1 MRNLFKLANLF
12 TLLVGLAIAT
22 SAGAVTDN
30 LFPRPF
36 QYAGVRSSGW
46 PLLYY
51 TNNTPTGSYPPLTQ
65 PLDEDAIRAYAR
77 YPLVCLDMQPTFFY
91 RHDIIEKIKEIN
103 PNCKVLVYILDGH
116 WYPPAGNDPTKD
128 VLYGMATDLVNYNVS
143 SGGKAFLYDT
153 VGAQWVDN
161 YTVNTGNSTVS
172 NIMLAGYK
180 RVLDDP
186 LVDGLFLDCMNYG
199 IAWTTPYNDGVHP
212 VRNLDWVKAGYSS
225 LQNMDDLFYSEAN
238 WRITQLRANYPT
250 KIFAT
255 NSGIPQT
262 AANTLSGRMWENWPY
277 LNAGYYPV
285 TWANINSAN
294 LSELSYYSTY
304 KVEVGEG
311 GGTYPEIALS
321 SIYGLQA
328 TAKSRYV
335 LGSAALGEGWAT
347 YANNRWNPTYTS
359 GPNIGKYAVPSG
371 SLWWYDE
378 YSVNVTPGL
387 EYATADTTGAHTF
400 WLGKAK
406 TAAIPVTSGAANG
419 LWYRKFENGVVLV
432 NPTGGTLTYT
442 SDVPL
447 KRIKGI
453 RDTTVNDGSYGY
465 TFNVP
470 YQSALFLVNAI
481 PPLLATGITAVKVRP
496 NMTSAAVSAWVQGDA
511 DTNATLQIFYR
522 RFNAA
527 AYDSGM
533 VMVPRR
539 GHKQDVTSPQY
550 SGTNYEGRILHLA
563 RGRKYQYYL
572 RLTERTAAG
581 YTNIDTAADTFSVL
595 RIPTISVDGNEFL
608 PMGGIHEGGED
619 NDPDGGGVI
628 PPAETLVNKIYV
640 RQSGGSDDNDGLT
653 WGTAFKT
660 IGAAVSYAQLVEG
673 NPSILVYPGHY
684 HEKVNLN
691 WGTTPV
697 NTRRY
702 FLGIS
707 STPDSVVIC
716 GANPLYES
724 GMLTSTRK
732 IIWFPVGA
740 GVYRT
745 YFPDSSCRHFIIGS
759 ERLVRKT
766 NQYDLA
772 TSTHGYHGWYW
783 TNDTLYVKL
792 NNSLSPVGRKLYFG
806 AQQYG
811 VNCGTGY
818 WRISNIRFQYQG
830 WDSSPTGSGADMHY
844 QGYGVSMGLNGSA
857 TNTIIDHCK
866 FIGQGQFPIYAAR
879 GGGGVYNVDNTT
891 VIHNY
896 IDGMFT
902 DKYDAG
908 KTRTDENLC
917 VFLNG
922 SRTIFN
928 YNTVLRTFNGVQPTD
943 ETTMWTLADSTL
955 ASWSEVTN
963 NTFKLITD
971 DAIELDSYQVINR
984 LIEYNT
990 IDSCGRAISFSP
1002 MTINGPAFVF
1012 YNRITNC
1019 EAGLKVGGD
1028 SFANGVFYHNTIIGK
1043 IPIYNPGGVA
1053 NNMTFRNN
1061 IFWGRNTS
1069 FTMDF
1074 GPGFSAWYT
1083 STFNY
1088 NVYDSTATTAMINY
1102 LGVIPTSFLG
1112 VRVFQPDFERNG
1124 KHGTIGIQSLAR
1136 GDYRL
1141 RWPSNAIDTGCTLPG
1156 VNTSDRGKMYYIKPD
1171 MGCYE
1176 FVPANKKGP

>member
-116 WYPPAGNDPTKD
+116 WYPPAGNNPTKD

-294 LSELSYYSTY
+294 RSELSYYSTY

-321 SIYGLQA
+321 SIYGWQA
-328 TAKSRYV
+328 TAKARYV

-400 WLGKAK
+400 WLGKALN
-406 TAAIPVTSGAANG
+406 AGASDDNG
-419 LWYRKFENGVVLV
+419 LWSRKFDNGVVLV

-442 SDVPL
+442 SSVPL

-453 RDTTVNDGSYGY
+453 RDATVNDGSYGY

-470 YQSALFLVNAI
+470 YQSSLFLVNAT
-481 PPLLATGITAVKVRP
+481 PPLLATGITAVTVRP

-522 RFNAA
+522 RYNAA

-539 GHKQDVTSPQY
+539 GHKQDITSPQY

-572 RLTERTAAG
+572 KLTEPSGVYGNTI
-581 YTNIDTAADTFSVL
+581 TTDPDTFRVVTVPTLSV
-595 RIPTISVDGNEFL
+595 
-608 PMGGIHEGGED
+608 GGLTFGAQGETFEEAE
-619 NDPDGGGVI
+619 DPAGGGTL
-628 PPAETLVNKIYV
+628 PPVTYLTSKIYV
-640 RQSGGSDDNDGLT
+640 RQNGGNDSFDGSSYFD
-653 WGTAFKT
+653 AKKT
-660 IGAAVSYAQLVEG
+660 IAGAIAAAQLAEG

-684 HEKVNLN
+684 HEMVNLN
-691 WGTTPV
+691 WGTNPANTP
-697 NTRRY
+697 RY
-702 FLGIS
+702 FIGMGDRPEDTI
-707 STPDSVVIC
+707 IC
-716 GANPLYES
+716 GANPLYEN
-724 GMLTSTRK
+724 GMVTETTRLQWSYFK
-732 IIWFPVGA
+732 DNIYKA
-740 GVYRT
+740 
-745 YFPDSSCRHFIIGS
+745 YFPDTYCFNFIIGS

-766 NQYDLA
+766 SQSDLA
-772 TSTHGYHGWYW
+772 SSTHGYHGWYR

-792 NNSLSPVGRKLYFG
+792 NNNRSPVGRKLWFG
-806 AQQYG
+806 NKQYG
-811 VNCGTGY
+811 INVATKN
-818 WRISNIRFQYQG
+818 WRIVNLQFQYQG
-830 WDSSPTGSGADMHY
+830 FDPTPTGSGADVHY
-844 QGYGVSMGLNGSA
+844 MGYGVSMGLNGDA
-857 TNTIIDHCK
+857 TGTTIDHCR
-866 FIGQGQFPIYAAR
+866 FIGQGQYPIYAAR
-879 GGGGVYNVDNTT
+879 GGNGVYNVDNTT
-891 VIHNY
+891 VVHNY

-908 KTRTDENLC
+908 KTRTDEALSI
-917 VFLNG
+917 FLNG
-922 SRTIFN
+922 SRTLFN
-928 YNTVLRTFNGVQPTD
+928 YNTVRRTFNGVQPTD
-943 ETTMWTLADSTL
+943 ESNTYPLADSTL

-971 DAIELDSYQVINR
+971 DAIELDSYQAINR

-990 IDSCGRAISFSP
+990 IDSCGRAISVVPVSL
-1002 MTINGPAFVF
+1002 NGPVFLF
-1012 YNRITNC
+1012 YNLITNN
-1019 EAGLKVGGD
+1019 EGGLKMGGD
-1028 SFANGVFYHNTIIGK
+1028 SFAQTVVYHNTIIGK
-1043 IPIYNPGGVA
+1043 QPILNPGGVI
-1053 NNMTFRNN
+1053 NNTTFRNN
-1061 IFWGRNTS
+1061 ILWGRYTDYTLS
-1069 FTMDF
+1069 FGTD
-1074 GPGFSAWYT
+1074 PSVWYT

-1088 NVYDSTATTAMINY
+1088 NVYDSTSTTAMVLY
-1102 LGVIPTSFLG
+1102 LGSLARSLLWLKTFRPT
-1112 VRVFQPDFERNG
+1112 FEPNG
-1124 KHGTIGIQSLAR
+1124 KPGPIGIQSLTR

-1141 RWPSNAIDTGCTLPG
+1141 RWPSNAIDNGCALPG